1 MNTLTLIGLN
11 HKTATLDI
19 RERFFM
25 TVLERELLL
34 TDLKSDPN
42 VLEAFVLSTCN
53 RIEIYAHM
61 LDNQAVSLFDALA
74 KVKKTTIDPQ
84 VREHFYVK
92 NDQGVVDHLFDV
104 ACGLDSM
111 VIGEKQILGQVKE
124 AAELSRG
131 VGILGRAFN
140 VLCNIAVNA
149 GKTAQTE
156 TQISSGGS
164 SVSWAAV
171 ASAQKILTTLEDKSI
186 LIIGAGKM
194 SQLTAGQ
201 LLRRSVKKI
210 YVTNR
215 TFQNAQSLARDIG
228 GEAVMFWDIKN
239 VLAKADVCICSSGA
253 LHFIID
259 LELIN
264 DVMNARKGAPLL
276 FIDISTPRNIDPKVA
291 RLSGVKLVCM
301 DDLDEMIKDNLQS
314 RQAAVRDVRSIIQKK
329 KDFFNKTIVKN
340 EHYHSLAFS
349 LIEKERV

>member
-1 MNTLTLIGLN
+1 MRSLSLIGLN

-25 TVLERELLL
+25 SALERELLL
-34 TDLKSDPN
+34 SELKNDPN

-61 LDNQAVSLFDALA
+61 LDERAVSLFDALA
-74 KVKKTTIDPQ
+74 KVKKTTIDAQ
-84 VREHFYVK
+84 AREHFYVK
-92 NDQGVVDHLFDV
+92 NAQDVVDHIFDV
-104 ACGLDSM
+104 ACGLDSL

-124 AAELSRG
+124 AAELSRR
-131 VGILGRAFN
+131 VGIFGRVFN

-171 ASAQKILTTLEDKSI
+171 TSAQKILTTLEDKSI

-201 LLRRSVKKI
+201 LLRKSVKKI

-215 TFQNAQSLARDIG
+215 TFQNAQTLARDIG
-228 GEAVMFWDIKN
+228 GQAVMFWDLKN
-239 VLAKADVCICSSGA
+239 ILAKADVCICSSGA
-253 LHFIID
+253 PHFVID
-259 LELIN
+259 LELVR
-264 DVMNARKGAPLL
+264 DAMSARNGAPLL
-276 FIDISTPRNIDPKVA
+276 LIDISTPRNIDPKVA
-291 RLSGVKLVCM
+291 RISGIKLVCM

-314 RQAAVRDVRSIIQKK
+314 RQSAVRDVRSIILKK
-329 KDFFNKTIVKN
+329 KDFFNRTIVKC
-340 EHYHSLAFS
+340 EHYQSLAFS
-349 LIEKERV
+349 Q